1 MQLRIL
7 KGEEPGRILHLPDAD
22 EDSFTIGRGS
32 DNDFVI
38 KQAGVSRRHC
48 KIYHDVYDD
57 KWVVEDCASVNGVQV
72 NGRRIDIQKTLH
84 EGDEI
89 TVYDHVFKLE
99 PDGAEAP
106 APALAAPPP
115 AEEPPP
121 FPPADADAIAT
132 PPPPPVTILEDRPAA
147 GPAPEPLPHLT
158 PTADL
163 GKQVDAYGRE
173 IEAPSRFS
181 LDTLANIA
189 KYGLIGL
196 IVLVLSLIAFLAL
209 KPKRAIPPSPEEA
222 YAMTVPATMAEPAP
236 APATPA
242 PGSARGEELLSEQAV
257 EAVPVV
263 QPETRPETTT
273 ETSPETRPATAD
285 TQPEAK
291 AAAAADNQE
300 DEPQSII
307 IATEPAGAD
316 VLLEGVH
323 SGVTPVLLR
332 DLKPDKSY
340 SLELAK
346 AGYERQM
353 LLLQLPGELPKEPL
367 RLVLKADA
375 LQVTSEPSG
384 ALVRLGRIVLGT
396 TPLVA
401 QNIRPGEHEL
411 TFELLGYETRQVT
424 FVKEQAKGARVET
437 TLTKQLGA
445 LEIATT
451 PAGCEVYL
459 DGQLVGI
466 TEEGDDTLVSAPLF
480 VGNLLPGNAT
490 VKVVHPATGQF
501 DNSAVTIPQNATLK
515 RRAFIWIPT
524 HKAILKDG
532 RTIAGM
538 MLRQENGEFELLTTD
553 NRRERFIRL
562 EPLSG
567 ELERGTYVY
576 RELVELTPEDR
587 DLILRNRAGRQPSE
601 QMSTKSK
608 LSLTVED
615 FLERARYVS
624 FRGYVRETL
633 CLTGEVTSRLRTP
646 RGTWI
651 QFGKHIRCLLSPNA
665 PEEDYKK
672 IGELSRQRQLVSI
685 RGVYEG
691 PDKENV
697 YVFSNCVLLPYPD

>member
-57 KWVVEDCASVNGVQV
+57 QWLVQDCASVNGVQV
-72 NGRRIDIQKTLH
+72 NGRRIDFQKTLH

-99 PDGAEAP
+99 TDSAP
-106 APALAAPPP
+106 AEEPPPLPP

-121 FPPADADAIAT
+121 LPPADADAIAT
-132 PPPPPVTILEDRPAA
+132 PPPLPVTILEDRPAA
-147 GPAPEPLPHLT
+147 GSAPEPLPRLT

-181 LDTLANIA
+181 LDNLANAA

-196 IVLVLSLIAFLAL
+196 IVIVLGLIAFLAL
-209 KPKRAIPPSPEEA
+209 WPRRPTSPAPEEA
-222 YAMTVPATMAEPAP
+222 VAMTAPAAQSEPEPEPAP
-236 APATPA
+236 TTPT
-242 PGSARGEELLSEQAV
+242 PGSARGEELLSEKAV
-257 EAVPVV
+257 EAVPVA
-263 QPETRPETTT
+263 QPETTPETTT
-273 ETSPETRPATAD
+273 ATVPESSPAPAAK
-285 TQPEAK
+285 PEAK
-291 AAAAADNQE
+291 AAAADDQE

-307 IATEPAGAD
+307 IATEPTGAD

-332 DLKPDKSY
+332 DLKPNKSY
-340 SLELAK
+340 SPELAK

-353 LLLQLPGELPKEPL
+353 LLLQLPGALPTGPL

-424 FVKEQAKGARVET
+424 FVKDPAKGARVET
-437 TLTKQLGA
+437 ALTKQLGA

-466 TEEGDDTLVSAPLF
+466 TEEGDDHLVSAPLF

-501 DNSAVTIPQNATLK
+501 DNSAVTIPKNATLK
-515 RRAFIWIPT
+515 RRTFIWIPT

-532 RTIAGM
+532 KTIAGM

-624 FRGYVRETL
+624 FRGYVREML

-697 YVFSNCVLLPYPD
+697 YIFSNCVLLPYPD

>member
-7 KGEEPGRILHLPDAD
+7 KGEETGHILHLSGDR
-22 EDSFTIGRGS
+22 FTIGRGS
-32 DNDFVI
+32 DNDFRI
-38 KQAGVSRRHC
+38 AQAGVSRRHC
-48 KIYHDVYDD
+48 TLSNVGGE
-57 KWVVEDCASVNGVQV
+57 WLLEDNESVNGVQV
-72 NGRRIDIQKTLH
+72 NGRRITDRAFLH
-84 EGDEI
+84 DGDEI

-99 PDGAEAP
+99 PDGAETQGT
-106 APALAAPPP
+106 
-115 AEEPPP
+115 AETSQ
-121 FPPADADAIAT
+121 FPPADADADALAT
-132 PPPPPVTILEDRPAA
+132 PPPLPVTILEDLPD
-147 GPAPEPLPHLT
+147 GDQAPQPLPHLT
-158 PTADL
+158 PATDL

-173 IEAPSRFS
+173 IEESSS
-181 LDTLANIA
+181 LNTLANIA
-189 KYGLIGL
+189 KYGLIVL
-196 IVLVLSLIAFLAL
+196 IVLVLGLIAFLAL
-209 KPKRAIPPSPEEA
+209 WPKRSSEPTPKVEVAVAAQP
-222 YAMTVPATMAEPAP
+222 EPAP
-236 APATPA
+236 QPEATPETPA
-242 PGSARGEELLSEQAV
+242 PGSARGEGLLGEKAV

-263 QPETRPETTT
+263 QPETKAETRPEATT
-273 ETSPETRPATAD
+273 EPETATKPEAKPATAD
-285 TQPEAK
+285 
-291 AAAAADNQE
+291 DRE

-307 IATEPAGAD
+307 IATEPSGAD

-323 SGVTPVLLR
+323 RGVTPVLLR

-353 LLLQLPGELPKEPL
+353 LLLQLPGEMPTEPL

-411 TFELLGYETRQVT
+411 TLELLGYETRQVT
-424 FVKEQAKGARVET
+424 FVKDPARGARVET
-437 TLTKQLGA
+437 TLARQLGA

-451 PAGCEVYL
+451 PVGCEVYV

-466 TEEGDDTLVSAPLF
+466 TEKGDDDLVSAPLF
-480 VGNLLPGNAT
+480 VDNLLPGNAT
-490 VKVVHPATGQF
+490 IKVVHPATGQF
-501 DNSAVTIPQNATLK
+501 DNSAVTIPKNATLK
-515 RRAFIWIPT
+515 RRAFICIPT

-532 RTIAGM
+532 KTIAGM
-538 MLRQENGEFELLTTD
+538 MLRQGNDEFELLTTD

-576 RELVELTPEDR
+576 RDLVELTPEDR
-587 DLILRNRAGRQPSE
+587 DLILKNRAERQPSE

-624 FRGYVRETL
+624 FRGYVRGML
-633 CLTGEVTSRLRTP
+633 CLTGEVTSRLKTP

-665 PEEDYKK
+665 PEEDYKT

-691 PDKENV
+691 PDKDNV
-697 YVFSNCVLLPYPD
+697 YIFSNCVLLPYPD